1 MKDISDVIKK
11 TEKIFRVI
19 EEVTGEE
26 RLVTIT
32 SHPYGFE
39 PADIPVLIDD
49 LPFIAE
55 GGFESADEGM
65 IFDPYTRRRKKT
77 SGFCGGL
84 DDDEYGG
91 SLEV

>member
-1 MKDISDVIKK
+1 MKDTSDVIKK

-55 GGFESADEGM
+55 GEFESADDYIEYLST
-65 IFDPYTRRRKKT
+65 IT
-77 SGFCGGL
+77 SYEVENLLETLKNDKNGG
-84 DDDEYGG
+84 G
-91 SLEV
+91 